1 MPSPRPVISFPIID
15 LACCVPR
22 AQSVSGLQI
31 GSDNDVYWHT
41 REACLVIA
49 RSYGFLTTEFVRAI
63 FAANMLSD
71 REILDRSRVFWPR
84 VAHPDVL
91 AREVMES

>member
-1 MPSPRPVISFPIID
+1 MPEDEALD
-15 LACCVPR
+15 LACCVTR
-22 AQSVSGLQI
+22 AQSVSGRQI
-31 GSDNDVYWHT
+31 GADNDVYWHT
-41 REACLVIA
+41 REVCVDIA
-49 RSYGFLTTEFVRAI
+49 RSRGMSISAI